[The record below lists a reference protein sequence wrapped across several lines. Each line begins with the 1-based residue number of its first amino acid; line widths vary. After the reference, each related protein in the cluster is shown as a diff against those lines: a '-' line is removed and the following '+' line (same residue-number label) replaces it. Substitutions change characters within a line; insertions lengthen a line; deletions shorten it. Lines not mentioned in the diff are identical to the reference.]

1 MKTTTALSAM
11 LVIAF
16 GLSAPCLARP
26 KGVTVIQVKNIAL
39 QQCLHDSYSR
49 ITPDGDG
56 RLRHDSSYLIQR
68 YALDNAGVYQTL
80 QKYVANAD
88 KNFHKLTLSLKDE
101 SGTANNVFQQCM
113 DFYASPELDAF
124 VRQRIMK

>member
-1 MKTTTALSAM
+1 MSLQSVENVTMKTTTALSAM

-68 YALDNAGVYQTL
+68 YALTTPGSIRRC
-80 QKYVANAD
+80 
-88 KNFHKLTLSLKDE
+88 KN
-101 SGTANNVFQQCM
+101 M
-113 DFYASPELDAF
+113 SPMPTKISINLPCH
-124 VRQRIMK
+124 